1 MTSVSLRRVNPT
13 ALIDGVHRMALHTCA
28 HPVTHWMLV
37 WRNESLQL
45 NEREWCAKQLIV
57 FCAMALRESLFELF
71 KGMPIYDPATASMD
85 KIPCGADRTSVV
97 KGKSGIVRV
106 DIGGR
111 RRIKKQKG
119 NNLNKVNK
127 LPYNIYDINR

>member
-1 MTSVSLRRVNPT
+1 MTSVSLRIVNPT
-13 ALIDGVHRMALHTCA
+13 ALIEGVHRIALHTCA

-85 KIPCGADRTSVV
+85 NISCGAQRQDYLQPCGFCVHVAHH
-97 KGKSGIVRV
+97 
-106 DIGGR
+106 DIRAHR
-111 RRIKKQKG
+111 RFHKKRRG
-119 NNLNKVNK
+119 E
-127 LPYNIYDINR
+127 ISHD

>member
-57 FCAMALRESLFELF
+57 FCAMVLRESLFELF
-71 KGMPIYDPATASMD
+71 KGMPIYDPATVSMD
-85 KIPCGADRTSVV
+85 NIGVSAQRQDYLQPRSEEHTSELQ
-97 KGKSGIVRV
+97 SLM
-106 DIGGR
+106 
-111 RRIKKQKG
+111 RIS
-119 NNLNKVNK
+119 
-127 LPYNIYDINR
+127 